1 LAFLQDSYHVVGVEI
16 VKRKDKLIV
25 VEGGGLNGVL
35 GVGAANL
42 DYFIQLALFTRYG
55 LFF

>member
-1 LAFLQDSYHVVGVEI
+1 VVGVEV
-16 VKRKDKLIV
+16 VKCEDKLIV

-42 DYFIQLALFTRYG
+42 DYFIQLAIFTRYG

>member
-1 LAFLQDSYHVVGVEI
+1 VVGVEV
-16 VKRKDKLIV
+16 VKCEDKLIV

-42 DYFIQLALFTRYG
+42 DYFIKFALFTRYG